1 MYLGKEAKAEI
12 FAKHG
17 KAVLQTQVQ
26 PKVR

>member
-17 KAVLQTQVQ
+17 KNAADT
-26 PKVR
+26 